1 MRGPAILLIDIEHP
15 SSRKESEAMSKQRV
29 IVMLTAV
36 ALMSAIFEYI
46 EGFYNRY
53 RFRPALCYGSP
64 ADFEEDGMP
73 KTTAA

>member
-1 MRGPAILLIDIEHP
+1 M
-15 SSRKESEAMSKQRV
+15 SEQRV

-53 RFRPALCYGSP
+53 RFRPALCHGSP

>member
-1 MRGPAILLIDIEHP
+1 
-15 SSRKESEAMSKQRV
+15 MSKQRV
-29 IVMLTAV
+29 MVMLTAV

-53 RFRPALCYGSP
+53 RFRPAPCYGSP
-64 ADFEEDGMP
+64 ADSFEEDGMP